1 MAQLSLSQ
9 LNLNWLELRRHSN
22 ICIEGASVASQS
34 FINNNN
40 NNNQFR
46 LKKTRI
52 IC

>member
-1 MAQLSLSQ
+1 MAQLALSQ

-40 NNNQFR
+40 NQFR